1 MATGLSNPLDQKARM
16 ELSLS
21 DSAGKPAGAFA
32 GYLAAFGT
40 VIIWAAFLVVSR
52 LGGKSALT
60 GWDIAALRLGVGSA
74 LLLPFSWNMGWAVWR
89 DLKLWILALSGSA
102 IFLVLIYSG
111 LKLSPAA
118 HGGIL
123 VPGMQPFLV
132 TIFAWVVLKTRP
144 PRQRLMALL
153 PIALGVICVAMPT
166 LTGLQPDTS
175 TLIGD
180 ALLLSSSSIWAL
192 YSVLAKKWNYDAW
205 VLTRFLAL
213 ASGLIYLPVY
223 LLFLSKG
230 IDQVSFGMLALQ
242 GLYQG
247 IGPTILAM
255 MFFLRAVSLLGAE
268 RTGALI
274 SFVPIIAGLAAVPLL
289 DEPLSGWLI
298 AGLALVSMGAVLAA
312 RPIRVSPSVP

>member
-1 MATGLSNPLDQKARM
+1 M
-16 ELSLS
+16 ETP
-21 DSAGKPAGAFA
+21 AGKSASAA
-32 GYLAAFGT
+32 TGYLAAFGT
-40 VIIWAAFLVVSR
+40 VIIWAAFLVISR
-52 LGGKSALT
+52 LGGKTALT

-74 LLLPFSWNMGWAVWR
+74 LLLPFSWRLGWSVWR
-89 DLKLWILALSGSA
+89 DLKLWALALSGGA
-102 IFLVLIYSG
+102 VFLVLIYSG
-111 LKLSPAA
+111 LKLAPAA

-132 TIFAWVVLKTRP
+132 TILAWIFLKTRP
-144 PRQRLMALL
+144 PRQRIIALI

-180 ALLLSSSSIWAL
+180 GLLLASSAFWAL
-192 YSVLAKKWNYDAW
+192 YSVLAKKWSYHPW
-205 VLTRFLAL
+205 LLTRFLAV
-213 ASGLIYLPVY
+213 ASALVYLPIYV
-223 LLFLSKG
+223 LFLPKG
-230 IDQVSFGMLALQ
+230 IDQVSDGMLVLQ

-255 MFFLRAVSLLGAE
+255 LFFLRAVSLLGAE

-274 SFVPIIAGLAAVPLL
+274 SLVPIIAGLAAVPLL

-298 AGLALVSMGAVLAA
+298 AGLALVSIGAFMAA
-312 RPIRVSPSVP
+312 RPIRA

>member
-1 MATGLSNPLDQKARM
+1 MDLSM
-16 ELSLS
+16 ETP
-21 DSAGKPAGAFA
+21 AGKSASAA
-32 GYLAAFGT
+32 TGYLAAFGT
-40 VIIWAAFLVVSR
+40 VIIWAAFLVISR
-52 LGGKSALT
+52 LGGKTALT

-74 LLLPFSWNMGWAVWR
+74 LLLPFSWRLGWSVWR
-89 DLKLWILALSGSA
+89 DLKLWALALSGGA

-111 LKLSPAA
+111 LKLAPAA

-132 TIFAWVVLKTRP
+132 TILAWIFLKTRP
-144 PRQRLMALL
+144 PRQRIIALI

-180 ALLLSSSSIWAL
+180 GLLLASSAIWAL
-192 YSVLAKKWNYDAW
+192 YSVLAKKWSYHPW
-205 VLTRFLAL
+205 LLTRFLAV
-213 ASGLIYLPVY
+213 ASALVYLPIYV
-223 LLFLSKG
+223 LFLPKG
-230 IDQVSFGMLALQ
+230 IDQVSDGMLVLQ

-255 MFFLRAVSLLGAE
+255 LFFLRAVSLLGAE

-274 SFVPIIAGLAAVPLL
+274 SLVPIIAGLAAVPLL

-298 AGLALVSMGAVLAA
+298 AGLALVSIGAFMAA
-312 RPIRVSPSVP
+312 RPIRA

>member
-1 MATGLSNPLDQKARM
+1 M
-16 ELSLS
+16 ETP
-21 DSAGKPAGAFA
+21 AGKSASAA
-32 GYLAAFGT
+32 TGYLAAFGT
-40 VIIWAAFLVVSR
+40 VIIWAAFLVISR
-52 LGGKSALT
+52 LGGKTALT

-74 LLLPFSWNMGWAVWR
+74 LLLTFSWRLGWSVWR
-89 DLKLWILALSGSA
+89 DLKLWALALSGGA

-111 LKLSPAA
+111 LKLAPAA

-132 TIFAWVVLKTRP
+132 TILAWIFLKTRP
-144 PRQRLMALL
+144 PRQRIIALI

-180 ALLLSSSSIWAL
+180 GLLLASSAIWAL
-192 YSVLAKKWNYDAW
+192 YSVLAKKWSYHPW
-205 VLTRFLAL
+205 LLTRFLAV
-213 ASGLIYLPVY
+213 ASALVYLPIYV
-223 LLFLSKG
+223 LFLPKG
-230 IDQVSFGMLALQ
+230 IDQVSDGMLVLQ

-255 MFFLRAVSLLGAE
+255 LFFLRAVSLLGAE

-274 SFVPIIAGLAAVPLL
+274 SLVPIIAGLAAVPLL

-298 AGLALVSMGAVLAA
+298 AGLALVSIGAFMAA
-312 RPIRVSPSVP
+312 RPIRA

>member
-1 MATGLSNPLDQKARM
+1 M
-16 ELSLS
+16 ETP
-21 DSAGKPAGAFA
+21 AGKSASAA
-32 GYLAAFGT
+32 TGYLAAFGT
-40 VIIWAAFLVVSR
+40 VIIWAAFLVISR
-52 LGGKSALT
+52 LGGKTALT

-74 LLLPFSWNMGWAVWR
+74 LLLPFSWRLGWSVWR
-89 DLKLWILALSGSA
+89 DLKLWALALSGGA

-111 LKLSPAA
+111 LKLAPAA

-132 TIFAWVVLKTRP
+132 TILAWIFLKTRP
-144 PRQRLMALL
+144 PRQRIIALI

-180 ALLLSSSSIWAL
+180 GLLLASSAIWAL
-192 YSVLAKKWNYDAW
+192 YSVLAKKWSYHPW
-205 VLTRFLAL
+205 LLTRFLAV
-213 ASGLIYLPVY
+213 ASALVYLPIYV
-223 LLFLSKG
+223 LFLPKG
-230 IDQVSFGMLALQ
+230 IDQVSDGMLVLQ

-255 MFFLRAVSLLGAE
+255 LFFLRAVSLLGAE

-274 SFVPIIAGLAAVPLL
+274 SLVPIIAGLAAVPLL

-298 AGLALVSMGAVLAA
+298 AGLALVSIGAFMAA
-312 RPIRVSPSVP
+312 RPIRA

>member
-1 MATGLSNPLDQKARM
+1 M
-16 ELSLS
+16 ETP
-21 DSAGKPAGAFA
+21 AGKSASAA
-32 GYLAAFGT
+32 TGYLAAFGT
-40 VIIWAAFLVVSR
+40 VIIWAAFLVISR
-52 LGGKSALT
+52 LGGKTALT

-74 LLLPFSWNMGWAVWR
+74 LLLPFSWRLGWSVWR
-89 DLKLWILALSGSA
+89 DLKLWALALSGGA
-102 IFLVLIYSG
+102 VFLVLIYSG
-111 LKLSPAA
+111 LKLAPAA

-132 TIFAWVVLKTRP
+132 TILAWIFLKTRP
-144 PRQRLMALL
+144 PRQRIIALI

-180 ALLLSSSSIWAL
+180 GLLLASSAIWAL
-192 YSVLAKKWNYDAW
+192 YSVLAKKWSYHPW
-205 VLTRFLAL
+205 LLTRFLAV
-213 ASGLIYLPVY
+213 ASALVYLPIYV
-223 LLFLSKG
+223 LFLPKG
-230 IDQVSFGMLALQ
+230 IDQVSDGMLVLQ

-255 MFFLRAVSLLGAE
+255 LFFLRAVSLLGAE

-274 SFVPIIAGLAAVPLL
+274 SLVPIIAGLAAVPLL

-298 AGLALVSMGAVLAA
+298 AGLALVSIGAFMAA
-312 RPIRVSPSVP
+312 RPIRA